1 MERKMTITD
10 FGKDYG
16 FGRYSVEAKGI
27 KLNSNNFNEI
37 SLIAMHFDEP
47 CEDCKISPEGCPG
60 LDECK
65 VSYGR

>member
-16 FGRYSVEAKGI
+16 FGRYSVDARGLKF
-27 KLNSNNFNEI
+27 NNNNYNEI
-37 SLIAMHFDEP
+37 SILAMHFDEP
-47 CEDCKISPEGCPG
+47 CEDCKISPEECPG